1 MKNIRQSL
9 VIILLQNSWT
19 DKRTQTQIN
28 FLVNLPKR
36 FFFFLEIVD
45 TSKYVKID
53 ENICEL
59 VDKIVW

>member
-36 FFFFLEIVD
+36 FFFLEIVD